1 MAIPVVAAAAAAA
14 AAAVT
19 LDDKFQ
25 NLDDEAVYT
34 RVKAEAANDKALN
47 FVVEFNLHEAFIAFN
62 LTSDD
67 FEQLATRKRKDD
79 TVRWINIWS
88 PSMQKPV
95 VERIGA
101 QYGFSKRLLAIMTAP
116 ALSFIKQQANTTQV
130 SPQGSDVEKGSLS
143 DGLGLPPPGQTQAQV
158 LEELQIYQLV
168 KETVN
173 YTSIDQGKNFLC
185 IGANWLHTRPQSRAT
200 EHSPSLLPPRHWSW
214 LALSSDSVVVSFHET
229 PSSEHP
235 EDEEWS
241 MAELVNTRANITS
254 VLCQL
259 SKHGAEDF
267 ERRLLSLK
275 PVRQAMP
282 PSDLDSNTACEG
294 SSNLFY
300 YLFEDYSS
308 ALPVLRTS
316 KRELGRLSDQI
327 LKPSRRTKIK
337 TGEIIESLHTLR
349 KELSQLQHLFEG
361 YKSLIKRICWSPRS
375 LDACHEGQCG
385 RIELSRS
392 MFGEVNI
399 SSSARSRFERLGDR
413 LQLLMLNTIQ
423 EYLDEQNALSNTYF
437 NLTAQRDSQATAR
450 LSRSATV
457 LAKLS
462 VFFLPITF
470 MTSYFS
476 VEIPDLVEHYT
487 PKMYWVCFA
496 VIAGISF
503 ISLFFFSRMIE
514 ILSDV
519 LEAWAHTAVRSTRR
533 FVGLRVQDDRDEH

>member
-1 MAIPVVAAAAAAA
+1 MAISTPTAAA
-14 AAAVT
+14 T

-34 RVKAEAANDKALN
+34 RVKAEAASDKALN

-67 FEQLATRKRKDD
+67 FSHLAARKRKEGM
-79 TVRWINIWS
+79 VRWINIWS
-88 PSMQKPV
+88 PNMQKPA

-116 ALSFIKQQANTTQV
+116 APSYINQTNAMPV
-130 SPQGSDVEKGSLS
+130 SPRRGDVEKGSLS
-143 DGLGLPPPGQTQAQV
+143 DGPVFPPPGQTQAQV

-185 IGANWLHTRPQSRAT
+185 IGANWLHTRPQFRAT

-214 LALSSDSVVVSFHET
+214 LALSSDAVVVSFHET

-241 MAELVNTRANITS
+241 MAELVNTRSNTTS

-259 SKHGAEDF
+259 SKHSVEDF

-282 PSDLDSNTACEG
+282 RSELDSNAACEG

-316 KRELGRLSDQI
+316 KQELGRL
-327 LKPSRRTKIK
+327 
-337 TGEIIESLHTLR
+337 
-349 KELSQLQHLFEG
+349 
-361 YKSLIKRICWSPRS
+361 
-375 LDACHEGQCG
+375 
-385 RIELSRS
+385 
-392 MFGEVNI
+392 
-399 SSSARSRFERLGDR
+399 
-413 LQLLMLNTIQ
+413 
-423 EYLDEQNALSNTYF
+423 YF

-487 PKMYWVCFA
+487 PKMYWVCFS

-519 LEAWAHTAVRSTRR
+519 LEAWAYTAVRSIRR

>member
-1 MAIPVVAAAAAAA
+1 MAIPTTAGAAAATTT
-14 AAAVT
+14 T

-25 NLDDEAVYT
+25 NLDDEAVYAH
-34 RVKAEAANDKALN
+34 VKAEAANDKALN
-47 FVVEFNLHEAFIAFN
+47 FVVEFNHHEALIAFN

-67 FEQLATRKRKDD
+67 FSQLVTRERKEG
-79 TVRWINIWS
+79 
-88 PSMQKPV
+88 M
-95 VERIGA
+95 RIGV
-101 QYGFSKRLLAIMTAP
+101 QYKFSKRLLAIMTAL
-116 ALSFIKQQANTTQV
+116 ALSSLKEANTT
-130 SPQGSDVEKGSLS
+130 PMALPRGGGEGGGDVEKGSSS
-143 DGLGLPPPGQTQAQV
+143 DGLGPPPPGQTQAQV
-158 LEELQIYQLV
+158 LEELEIYQLV

-173 YTSIDQGKNFLC
+173 YTSIDQGKHC
-185 IGANWLHTRPQSRAT
+185 D
-200 EHSPSLLPPRHWSW
+200 LLPPRHWSW
-214 LALSSDSVVVSFHET
+214 LALCSDSVVVSFHET
-229 PSSEHP
+229 PSSE
-235 EDEEWS
+235 DEK
-241 MAELVNTRANITS
+241 ELVNMRSNTTS

-259 SKHGAEDF
+259 SKHGVEDF

-275 PVRQAMP
+275 PVRQAM
-282 PSDLDSNTACEG
+282 SRSELDGNAAREG

-308 ALPVLRTS
+308 ALPVLKTS
-316 KRELGRLSDQI
+316 KNELGRLVSNEDR
-327 LKPSRRTKIK
+327 LLSN
-337 TGEIIESLHTLR
+337 H
-349 KELSQLQHLFEG
+349 ELSTKDGISADTIECQLPSSIF
-361 YKSLIKRICWSPRS
+361 
-375 LDACHEGQCG
+375 D
-385 RIELSRS
+385 
-392 MFGEVNI
+392 EVNI
-399 SSSARSRFERLGDR
+399 SLSARSRFERLGDR

-514 ILSDV
+514 VLSDV
-519 LEAWAHTAVRSTRR
+519 LEAWAHTKIQNIRRS
-533 FVGLRVQDDRDEH
+533 VGLSVQDDREEH

>member
-316 KRELGRLSDQI
+316 KRELGRL
-327 LKPSRRTKIK
+327 
-337 TGEIIESLHTLR
+337 
-349 KELSQLQHLFEG
+349 
-361 YKSLIKRICWSPRS
+361 
-375 LDACHEGQCG
+375 
-385 RIELSRS
+385 
-392 MFGEVNI
+392 
-399 SSSARSRFERLGDR
+399 
-413 LQLLMLNTIQ
+413 
-423 EYLDEQNALSNTYF
+423 YF

>member
-1 MAIPVVAAAAAAA
+1 MAIPTTTAAAAAATT
-14 AAAVT
+14 T
-19 LDDKFQ
+19 LDNKFQ
-25 NLDDEAVYT
+25 NLDDEAVYAH
-34 RVKAEAANDKALN
+34 VKAEAANDKALN
-47 FVVEFNLHEAFIAFN
+47 FVVEFSHHEALIAFN

-67 FEQLATRKRKDD
+67 FSHLVTRKRKEGM
-79 TVRWINIWS
+79 VRWINIWS
-88 PSMQKPV
+88 PSMQKPT
-95 VERIGA
+95 VECIGA

-116 ALSFIKQQANTTQV
+116 ALPSLKQANPTPVV
-130 SPQGSDVEKGSLS
+130 SPQGGGGGGGGGDVEKGSSS
-143 DGLGLPPPGQTQAQV
+143 DGLGPPPPGQTQAQV
-158 LEELQIYQLV
+158 LEELEIYQLV

-173 YTSIDQGKNFLC
+173 YTSIDQGKHFLC
-185 IGANWLHTRPQSRAT
+185 IGANWLHTRPRSQIT
-200 EHSPSLLPPRHWSW
+200 DQKPSLLPPRHWSW
-214 LALSSDSVVVSFHET
+214 LALCSDSVVVSFHET
-229 PSSEHP
+229 PSSE
-235 EDEEWS
+235 DEE
-241 MAELVNTRANITS
+241 ELVNMRSNTTS

-259 SKHGAEDF
+259 SNHGVEDF
-267 ERRLLSLK
+267 KRRLLSLK

-282 PSDLDSNTACEG
+282 RSELDGNTAREG

-308 ALPVLRTS
+308 ALPVLKTS
-316 KRELGRLSDQI
+316 KNELGRLV
-327 LKPSRRTKIK
+327 K
-337 TGEIIESLHTLR
+337 TGEIIESLHKLR

-361 YKSLIKRICWSPRS
+361 YKSLIKRICRPRS
-375 LDACHEGQCG
+375 LDAYREGRYG
-385 RIELSRS
+385 HLELSS
-392 MFGEVNI
+392 SISGEVNI
-399 SSSARSRFERLGDR
+399 SLSARSRFERLGDR

-514 ILSDV
+514 VLSDV
-519 LEAWAHTAVRSTRR
+519 LEAWAHTTIQNIRRS
-533 FVGLRVQDDRDEH
+533 VGLSVQDDREEH

>member
-1 MAIPVVAAAAAAA
+1 MAIPFAAAAAAA

-67 FEQLATRKRKDD
+67 FDQLATRKRKDD
-79 TVRWINIWS
+79 MVRWINIWS
-88 PSMQKPV
+88 PSMQKPA

-116 ALSFIKQQANTTQV
+116 ALSFIKQQANATQV

-173 YTSIDQGKNFLC
+173 YTSIDQGND
-185 IGANWLHTRPQSRAT
+185 ST

-229 PSSEHP
+229 PSSEYP

-241 MAELVNTRANITS
+241 MAELVNTRSNTTS

-259 SKHGAEDF
+259 SKHGVEDF

-282 PSDLDSNTACEG
+282 RQGLGSNTACEG

-316 KRELGRLSDQI
+316 KQELGRL
-327 LKPSRRTKIK
+327 
-337 TGEIIESLHTLR
+337 
-349 KELSQLQHLFEG
+349 LSG
-361 YKSLIKRICWSPRS
+361 N
-375 LDACHEGQCG
+375 
-385 RIELSRS
+385 